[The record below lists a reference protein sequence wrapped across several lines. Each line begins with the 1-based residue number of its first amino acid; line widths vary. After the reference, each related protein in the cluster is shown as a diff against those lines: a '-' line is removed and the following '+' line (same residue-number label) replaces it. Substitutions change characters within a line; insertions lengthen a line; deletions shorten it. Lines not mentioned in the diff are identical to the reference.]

1 MAEQEAA
8 ENKTSFVPCGGFFL
22 PLTPLRVCFSP
33 RKKASLDHM
42 RPRRNARAPTR
53 LDLGGDDQALAKV
66 SAYIHN
72 IYGVS

>member
-8 ENKTSFVPCGGFFL
+8 ENKTSFRVVASSFHFP
-22 PLTPLRVCFSP
+22 PLRVCFSP

>member
-8 ENKTSFVPCGGFFL
+8 ENKTSSFRVVASSFP
-22 PLTPLRVCFSP
+22 PLRVCFSP